1 MRSETGKRKNWCGS
15 VTLIRLSWW
24 GVKQQWRP
32 TDPLALRVPLIR
44 LPYEEWN
51 LRLRRTKAA
60 REGCYINLITLWGV
74 KHFRPHTSPSSAQV
88 AVIWFLLWG
97 VKLRLGPNLNLTD
110 RVAIIW
116 FLLWGVKPASASR
129 IFFGS
134 DGHSN
139 PIPSMRSETGVW
151 GCVVGYHVSHS
162 NSIPSMRS
170 ETGRAGTWRQ
180 DPHSRSNPISF
191 MRSETDEQL
200 KAMDRLT
207 ASH

>member
-129 IFFGS
+129 IFLAPTVTVIRFL
-134 DGHSN
+134 
-139 PIPSMRSETGVW
+139 PWGVKPGARELGDRILIVAVIRFLLW
-151 GCVVGYHVSHS
+151 GVKRT
-162 NSIPSMRS
+162 NS
-170 ETGRAGTWRQ
+170 
-180 DPHSRSNPISF
+180 
-191 MRSETDEQL
+191 
-200 KAMDRLT
+200 
-207 ASH
+207 